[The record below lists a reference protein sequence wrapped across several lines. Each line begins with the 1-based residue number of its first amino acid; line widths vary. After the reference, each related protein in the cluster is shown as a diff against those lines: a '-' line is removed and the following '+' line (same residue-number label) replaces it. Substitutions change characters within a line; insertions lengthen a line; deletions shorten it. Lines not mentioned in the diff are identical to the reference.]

1 MKKITITTTGL
12 SLLEVKKKYPDYFFL
27 QTWYEN
33 EPFAEEHPAAGV
45 YEIIFSNFLNKLTF
59 KEQQEKIPKGFE
71 IMHSAVLAEACCIH
85 YKATGERLLAK
96 YYLRTSSVDSDGS
109 RVYVGIFGDRG
120 LRVGHCWD
128 DDRGDGLG
136 LASARKLESEAIER
150 PIPAL
155 EEKEGITLLERLQ
168 ALEAWRN
175 EVKDQLLTNFK

>member
-12 SLLEVKKKYPDYFFL
+12 SLLKVKKKYPDYFFL

-71 IMHSAVLAEACCIH
+71 IMHPAVLAEACCIH

-96 YYLRTSSVDSDGS
+96 YYLRTSSVDS
-109 RVYVGIFGDRG
+109 VGDRV
-120 LRVGHCWD
+120 RVG
-128 DDRGDGLG
+128 RFGADGLG
-136 LASARKLESEAIER
+136 VYHCWGGARYSRLGVSAARKLESEAIE
-150 PIPAL
+150 PSDPWKLAMEKKIEAL
-155 EEKEGITLLERLQ
+155 EQWQSKVMGKDRRCDDS
-168 ALEAWRN
+168 RN
-175 EVKDQLLTNFK
+175 